1 MVLVMDLTESAAG
14 PIRFVVE
21 FGVLLAA
28 PLAMAASPG
37 FKAMAGF
44 RTARRPS
51 RWDHTTDWRPAMR
64 VLAVF
69 MVAILALIQLAFGAG
84 VSGLPEALEAIDG
97 VWSGMLGEIYGMLFA
112 LGLLSAFL
120 LAFEQWQY
128 D

>member
-1 MVLVMDLTESAAG
+1 
-14 PIRFVVE
+14 
-21 FGVLLAA
+21 
-28 PLAMAASPG
+28 
-37 FKAMAGF
+37 
-44 RTARRPS
+44 
-51 RWDHTTDWRPAMR
+51 MR

-69 MVAILALIQLAFGAG
+69 MVAVLALIQLAFGAG
-84 VSGLPEALEAIDG
+84 VSGLPEVLEEIDG